1 MNHKETGNSMFN
13 EITTT
18 RMNPYHVK
26 ERGKKKLRG
35 IDIVLITNTNTNVDL
50 LNTAV
55 ILHNCRVILSLFL
68 AHM

>member
-26 ERGKKKLRG
+26 ERDKKKLRG
-35 IDIVLITNTNTNVDL
+35 IDTDVLITNTNVDM

>member
-26 ERGKKKLRG
+26 ERDKKKIAR
-35 IDIVLITNTNTNVDL
+35 NWYRCAYNKYK
-50 LNTAV
+50 
-55 ILHNCRVILSLFL
+55 CRY
-68 AHM
+68 A